1 MKYYLIGICGISMS
15 ALALF
20 LKRER
25 NLVCGSDSNP
35 ENQILLKNGIEIFKD
50 KNIEK
55 VKECDVVSFSSAIK
69 EDNEDLKYAR
79 ILGKKIL
86 SRGELL
92 GQISKEY
99 QNVIAIAGSHGKT
112 TTTALIYNILKVANE
127 EPSLHLGGI
136 LKEEN
141 TNFVVGK
148 KKYFVTEAC
157 EYCDNFLFL
166 SPKISVI
173 TNIEPEHLDYFKTFE
188 NQLKSFEKFRQKSE
202 YVFEKNNEY
211 YAKNIHYNKEGKLY
225 FDLYKNSFFKQNYK
239 KINKN
244 SKKCKKNIKKSN
256 FLLKNSILK
265 AIFENKIKLK
275 KYENGV
281 KICSLCVNICE
292 KVNID
297 NIIMAYRVCKFLKIP
312 KNKIVEGIESFQG
325 VKLRFE
331 SVRSKKFKN
340 VILDYAHHPTEIKNT
355 INTAKKVFKNKNI
368 IFIFQPHTYSR
379 TKNLLSE
386 FISVFDNVEN
396 LVLYRTYEAREKEE
410 DGISAKNLSHYL
422 KNKNVYCDNLIEL
435 FEVLKSLDCE
445 TVLIFIGAG
454 DLPNLL
460 YKKNFIF

>member
-15 ALALF
+15 AIALF
-20 LKRER
+20 LKREG

-35 ENQILLKNGIEIFKD
+35 KNQILLKNGIEIFKD

-55 VKECDVVSFSSAIK
+55 VKECDIVAFSSAIK
-69 EDNEDLKYAR
+69 EENEDLKHAR

-112 TTTALIYNILKVANE
+112 TTTALIYNILKIANE

-173 TNIEPEHLDYFKTFE
+173 TNIESEHLDYFKTFE

-211 YAKNIHYNKEGKLY
+211 YAKNIRYNKEGKLC
-225 FDLYKNSFFKQNYK
+225 FDLYKNSLFKQNYK

-244 SKKCKKNIKKSN
+244 SKKCKKI
-256 FLLKNSILK
+256 
-265 AIFENKIKLK
+265 
-275 KYENGV
+275 
-281 KICSLCVNICE
+281 
-292 KVNID
+292 
-297 NIIMAYRVCKFLKIP
+297 
-312 KNKIVEGIESFQG
+312 
-325 VKLRFE
+325 
-331 SVRSKKFKN
+331 
-340 VILDYAHHPTEIKNT
+340 
-355 INTAKKVFKNKNI
+355 
-368 IFIFQPHTYSR
+368 
-379 TKNLLSE
+379 
-386 FISVFDNVEN
+386 
-396 LVLYRTYEAREKEE
+396 
-410 DGISAKNLSHYL
+410 
-422 KNKNVYCDNLIEL
+422 
-435 FEVLKSLDCE
+435 
-445 TVLIFIGAG
+445 
-454 DLPNLL
+454 
-460 YKKNFIF
+460 